1 MRAFFYSRQSSFLAR
16 VAFGDATLPSLSADA
31 NVAAYIGKILPAAKS
46 ADLPMP
52 STKPGLAVNLKST
65 KALGITISQP
75 ISVRAD
81 EIIR

>member
-1 MRAFFYSRQSSFLAR
+1 MHAFFYSRQSSFLGR
-16 VAFGDATLPSLSADA
+16 VGFGNVTLPFLSADA
-31 NVAAYIGKILPAAKS
+31 NVLYVGKILPAAQS

-52 STKPGLAVNLKST
+52 LTKPGLAVNLEST

-81 EIIR
+81 EVIR

>member
-31 NVAAYIGKILPAAKS
+31 NVLYVGKILPAAQS

-52 STKPGLAVNLKST
+52 LTKPGLAVNLEST
-65 KALGITISQP
+65 KALGITISRP
-75 ISVRAD
+75 IWMRFD
-81 EIIR
+81 EVIR